1 MIAMSCSR
9 PARCLWRPDGGR
21 CDEGCRC
28 SGWSIV
34 STADLVA
41 VFAALAATVVM
52 GFAGVAIDVGYWQM
66 AQRNMQ
72 GAADRAAYPA
82 VIGAG
87 AGGGASPTTQAKG
100 ITASISAAHA
110 SLSMTAGAYIL
121 DRGAFKISGAVRLPR
136 QVGSR

>member
-87 AGGGASPTTQAKG
+87 GGP
-100 ITASISAAHA
+100 
-110 SLSMTAGAYIL
+110 
-121 DRGAFKISGAVRLPR
+121 VRLPR
-136 QVGSR
+136 PKALLHRYQRHTHRLQ